1 MCQCVRDVLK
11 HQAHI
16 GTCMAGTCKAE
27 LVECVAAVLEGVH
40 VAAEERHVGVHAA
53 VAQEGRQQDEQALHR
68 QVAGHEEERPA
79 ASEVHVVERD
89 PQPAV
94 DLDVGAQH
102 HLNRIGR
109 RQQPLLLH
117 SAGVGEVDERLE
129 VAIVDPG
136 HRPADE
142 LHRVL
147 HRPGHEL
154 PRRGGG
160 PRPEDDV
167 AGVSVRHLR
176 AHPRSSVHRDGDAG
190 GLPAI
195 EPARLGHAAP
205 QVRHHALQGAARPG
219 CARRRLRLEPRD
231 ELPAEVHLVDHHLVV
246 FVVAV
251 PTDNIVVHLLVGFE
265 LDATVLVLDVQRF
278 AGMEEGSAVV
288 HRDGVDG
295 GAAGGL
301 APGDEEV
308 AGGAAVGHDVLRGEP
323 HDERPAREARDLDQ
337 HQLLGPVVA
346 AGVQAE
352 HLRRGLERHD
362 AVERHVGRRLHEP
375 RAGVVEH
382 DRAFAVGV
390 HAEPPGP
397 LAVVHQRPGQ
407 PGLED
412 GVGRRRCVERVYH
425 RDVRVEVGLVEHGEL
440 DDVVR
445 AGRSD
450 AAGAV
455 VGVDGL
461 GRVHGD
467 LHVDNN
473 VK

>member
-1 MCQCVRDVLK
+1 
-11 HQAHI
+11 
-16 GTCMAGTCKAE
+16 MAGTCKAE
-27 LVECVAAVLEGVH
+27 LVEGVAAVLEGVH

-79 ASEVHVVERD
+79 AAEVHVVERD

-94 DLDVGAQH
+94 HLDVGAQH
-102 HLNRIGR
+102 HLSRVGR
-109 RQQPLLLH
+109 RHQPLLLH
-117 SAGVGEVDERLE
+117 RAGVGEVDEGLE
-129 VAIVDPG
+129 VAVVDPG
-136 HRPADE
+136 HLPVDE

-147 HRPGHEL
+147 HWPGHQFT
-154 PRRGGG
+154 RRGGG
-160 PRPEDDV
+160 PRPEDDI
-167 AGVSVRHLR
+167 AGVSIRHLR
-176 AHPRSSVHRDGDAG
+176 AHPRSPVHGDGDAG
-190 GLPAI
+190 GLPAV
-195 EPARLGHAAP
+195 EPARLCHAPP
-205 QVRHHALQGAARPG
+205 QVRHHALQGAARSG
-219 CARRRLRLEPRD
+219 RARRRLHLETGD
-231 ELPAEVHLVDHHLVV
+231 ELPAKVHLVHHHLIV

-251 PTDNIVVHLLVGFE
+251 PTDNVVVHLLVGFE
-265 LDATVLVLDVQRF
+265 LDAAVLVLDVQRF

-301 APGDEEV
+301 APRDEEV

-323 HDERPAREARDLDQ
+323 HDEGAARAPRDLDE
-337 HQLLGPVVA
+337 HELLGPVVA

-362 AVERHVGRRLHEP
+362 AVERHVGRGLHEP

-382 DRAFAVGV
+382 DRAFAVRV

-407 PGLED
+407 PSLED
-412 GVGRRRCVERVYH
+412 GVGRRRRTEGVDH
-425 RDVRVEVGLVEHGEL
+425 RDVRVKVSLVEHGERH
-440 DDVVR
+440 DVGG

-450 AAGAV
+450 ATDAV
-455 VGVDGL
+455 VGLDGL

-467 LHVDNN
+467 LHVDSNE
-473 VK
+473 K